1 MAQCRF
7 DVFGQL
13 VVIIGAPG
21 EWSAFVLGA
30 DGRRHR
36 ADFSIPNHLAESEL
50 RQYLTDLFHD
60 SASRTQPVV
69 TRLDRA
75 GTEGARKCDQ
85 APR

>member
-1 MAQCRF
+1 M
-7 DVFGQL
+7 
-13 VVIIGAPG
+13 VIVGAPG
-21 EWSAFVLGA
+21 DWSAFVLGL

-36 ADFSIPNHLAESEL
+36 ADFPVPGQLTEGDL

-75 GTEGARKCDQ
+75 GAAGPRCCD
-85 APR
+85 